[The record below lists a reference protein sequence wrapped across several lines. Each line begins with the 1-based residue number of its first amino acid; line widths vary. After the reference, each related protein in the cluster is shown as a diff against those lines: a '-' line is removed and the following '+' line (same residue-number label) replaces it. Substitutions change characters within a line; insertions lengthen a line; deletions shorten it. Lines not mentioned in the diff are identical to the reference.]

1 MLFGLNLL
9 GFFTSSAGK
18 YLLIALACTA
28 LIFGFALHERHAQYA
43 KDQIHERNAVA
54 AVQRD
59 LDTCHANG
67 QALEASLAA
76 QNAHVT
82 ALEQESATRKAA
94 SVKAVSSAR
103 AVAESF
109 RQSAASILRVK
120 PGADRCQSASDL
132 IAEAVK

>member
-1 MLFGLNLL
+1 MIAALSFITGPLGRWLL
-9 GFFTSSAGK
+9 AGAAV
-18 YLLIALACTA
+18 IALLTG
-28 LIFGFALHERHAQYA
+28 IYFKGKGDQHAS
-43 KDQIHERNAVA
+43 DLIHERKAVA

-82 ALEQESATRKAA
+82 ALEQESATRVAA
-94 SVKAVSSAR
+94 SAKAVSSAR

-120 PGADRCQSASDL
+120 PGVDRCASADAL
-132 IAEAVK
+132 IAEAVR